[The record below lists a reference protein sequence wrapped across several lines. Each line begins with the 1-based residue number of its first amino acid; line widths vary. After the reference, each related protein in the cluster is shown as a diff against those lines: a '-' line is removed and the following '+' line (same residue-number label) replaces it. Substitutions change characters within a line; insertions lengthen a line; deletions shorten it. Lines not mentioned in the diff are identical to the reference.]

1 MKAVL
6 SILATLIALLVGE
19 HASAQSSYPNRPVRI
34 VVGFPPGTAPDV
46 SARILAA
53 KFANSWNVP
62 VTVENITGAGSNI
75 ATERVANSSADGY
88 TLLMGGN
95 SALVVSPSL
104 YDKLPYDPVKDF
116 APISQIFVA
125 VNILTVHPNVPAKT
139 LPELVALAKAQPG
152 KLTYGHAGIGTSQHL
167 AGELFKYMAHV
178 DIQPVA
184 YRGSTAV
191 VPDLLAGRVTM
202 FFGNVVNVMPL
213 IRDGKLRAF
222 AVTSLKRSV
231 VAPDLPTLAE
241 SGFPGFEAVPWF
253 GLMAPSGT
261 PPEVIDKI
269 YRETVKDLAMPE
281 VRKAMGVELARE
293 ALGLPPDGFRLDDR
307 LSEISF
313 GDWEGCTLAQLQ
325 TRDPQRLAAREHDK
339 FRFVPPNGE
348 SYQSV
353 TKRMGEWY
361 DGLTRDT
368 VTAAHGGTA
377 RGLIAHLR
385 IAQAAAAPL
394 IDIAQGV
401 VYVFAG
407 GTITRYA

>member
-281 VRKAMGVELARE
+281 VRKAMGEQGLDIIGNSPTEFAAVLAK
-293 ALGLPPDGFRLDDR
+293 
-307 LSEISF
+307 EIPAWAKVIKET
-313 GDWEGCTLAQLQ
+313 GI
-325 TRDPQRLAAREHDK
+325 K
-339 FRFVPPNGE
+339 
-348 SYQSV
+348 
-353 TKRMGEWY
+353 
-361 DGLTRDT
+361 
-368 VTAAHGGTA
+368 
-377 RGLIAHLR
+377 IAN
-385 IAQAAAAPL
+385 
-394 IDIAQGV
+394 
-401 VYVFAG
+401 
-407 GTITRYA
+407 

>member
-116 APISQIFVA
+116 DPISQIFVA
-125 VNILTVHPNVPAKT
+125 VNILTVHPNVPANT

-281 VRKAMGVELARE
+281 VRKAMGEQGLDIIGNSPTEFAAVLAK
-293 ALGLPPDGFRLDDR
+293 
-307 LSEISF
+307 EIPAWAKVIKET
-313 GDWEGCTLAQLQ
+313 GI
-325 TRDPQRLAAREHDK
+325 K
-339 FRFVPPNGE
+339 
-348 SYQSV
+348 
-353 TKRMGEWY
+353 
-361 DGLTRDT
+361 
-368 VTAAHGGTA
+368 
-377 RGLIAHLR
+377 IAN
-385 IAQAAAAPL
+385 
-394 IDIAQGV
+394 
-401 VYVFAG
+401 
-407 GTITRYA
+407 